1 MTLKKCFCPSPW
13 FHMRITNDG
22 SYKFCRWSSDELVD
36 TNENIQS
43 IDPIQWF
50 QKNLSGL
57 RQGLLSGQEQPG
69 CSNCQKMESHRKVS
83 GRQRQ
88 LLKIGVKLET
98 FTSSMKSSKWLPIFS
113 SSQKDG
119 TTDQYPQDWQ
129 IDLGN
134 YCNSACLFCDPYS
147 SSRIASE
154 QKKLGLIQQLPPQ
167 AWCDDPLLLDKFLT
181 TLKSSPKLSYLH
193 FIGGETLITPA
204 FKKILS
210 ALIAAGLH
218 RQVSIGF
225 TVNLTVW
232 DQSIVDMLS
241 QFKEVNLGM
250 SVECLHP
257 VNDYVRYGGKLQQT
271 LELLKKWIAVGKQ
284 HNWLISI
291 RTTPTILS
299 VLHLNTVYQFAL
311 DNQISIESC
320 NFLNNPKFM
329 RPTVLPYIYRQ
340 AVIDKLQPFTK
351 LTSHNTQLINTRDP
365 NHYQSQLCQDAASYV
380 SYLSTSDDESHRLP
394 ELISYLKKTE
404 SIRNNS
410 VLDYLPEY
418 EELFRTAGY

>member
-1 MTLKKCFCPSPW
+1 
-13 FHMRITNDG
+13 MRITNDG
-22 SYKFCRWSSDELVD
+22 SYKFCRWASAESVD
-36 TNENIQS
+36 TDENIQS
-43 IDPIQWF
+43 TDPIQWF
-50 QKNLSGL
+50 QKNLSEL
-57 RQGLLSGQEQPG
+57 RQGLLLGQEQPG
-69 CSNCQKMESHRKVS
+69 CSDCRKMESHGKVS

-88 LLKIGVKLET
+88 LLKVGVKLET

-147 SSRIASE
+147 SSRIAAE
-154 QKKLGLIQQLPPQ
+154 QKKLGLIQQLPPR

-210 ALIAAGLH
+210 ALIASGLH

-250 SVECLHP
+250 SV
-257 VNDYVRYGGKLQQT
+257 
-271 LELLKKWIAVGKQ
+271 
-284 HNWLISI
+284 
-291 RTTPTILS
+291 
-299 VLHLNTVYQFAL
+299 
-311 DNQISIESC
+311 
-320 NFLNNPKFM
+320 
-329 RPTVLPYIYRQ
+329 
-340 AVIDKLQPFTK
+340 
-351 LTSHNTQLINTRDP
+351 
-365 NHYQSQLCQDAASYV
+365 
-380 SYLSTSDDESHRLP
+380 
-394 ELISYLKKTE
+394 
-404 SIRNNS
+404 
-410 VLDYLPEY
+410 
-418 EELFRTAGY
+418 

>member
-1 MTLKKCFCPSPW
+1 MNLKKYFCPSPW

-22 SYKFCRWSSDELVD
+22 SYEFCRWASSY
-36 TNENIQS
+36 S
-43 IDPIQWF
+43 IDKNDNIRSIEPIEWF
-50 QKNLSGL
+50 QKNLSEV
-57 RQGLLSGQEQPG
+57 RQGLLSGQALSG
-69 CSNCQKMESHRKVS
+69 CSDCQKMEEHNKVS

-88 LLKIGVKLET
+88 LLKVGVKLDT

-113 SSQKDG
+113 SSQQDG
-119 TTDQYPQDWQ
+119 TTEQYPQDWQ

-147 SSRIASE
+147 SSRLAAE
-154 QKKLGLIQQLPPQ
+154 QKKLGLIQQLPPR
-167 AWCDDPLLLDKFLT
+167 AWCDDPVLLDKFLHA
-181 TLKSSPKLSYLH
+181 LKSSPKLSYLH

-210 ALIAAGLH
+210 ALISMGLH
-218 RQVSIGF
+218 QQVSIGF

-232 DQSIVDMLS
+232 DQSTVDMLS

-271 LELLKKWIAVGKQ
+271 LELLEKWIMVGKQ
-284 HNWLISI
+284 HDWLISL
-291 RTTPTILS
+291 RTTPTVLS
-299 VLHLNTVYQFAL
+299 VLHLHTVYQFAL
-311 DNQISIESC
+311 DNQISVESC

-329 RPTVLPYIYRQ
+329 RSTVLPQIYRQ
-340 AVIDKLQPFTK
+340 AAIDKLQPFTK
-351 LTSHNTQLINTRDP
+351 LTNTDTQLINTRDP
-365 NHYQSQLCQDAASYV
+365 NHYQSQLCQDAVSYV
-380 SYLSTSDDESHRLP
+380 NYLSTSADESYRLP
-394 ELISYLKKTE
+394 DLISYLKKTE

>member
-1 MTLKKCFCPSPW
+1 MNLKKYFCPSPW

-22 SYKFCRWSSDELVD
+22 SYEFCRWASSY
-36 TNENIQS
+36 S
-43 IDPIQWF
+43 IDKNDNIRSIEPIEWF
-50 QKNLSGL
+50 QKNLSEV
-57 RQGLLSGQEQPG
+57 RQGLLSGQALSG
-69 CSNCQKMESHRKVS
+69 CSDCQKMEEHNKVS

-88 LLKIGVKLET
+88 LLKVGVKLDT

-113 SSQKDG
+113 SSQQDG
-119 TTDQYPQDWQ
+119 TTEQYPQDWQ

-147 SSRIASE
+147 SSRLAAE
-154 QKKLGLIQQLPPQ
+154 QKKLGLIQQLPPR
-167 AWCDDPLLLDKFLT
+167 AWCDDPVLLDKFLHA
-181 TLKSSPKLSYLH
+181 LKSSPKLSYLH

-210 ALIAAGLH
+210 ALISMGLH
-218 RQVSIGF
+218 QQVSIGF

-232 DQSIVDMLS
+232 DQSTVDMLS

-257 VNDYVRYGGKLQQT
+257 VNDYVRYGGKLQKT
-271 LELLKKWIAVGKQ
+271 LELLEKWIMVGKQ
-284 HNWLISI
+284 HDWLISL
-291 RTTPTILS
+291 RTTPTVLS
-299 VLHLNTVYQFAL
+299 VLHLHTVYQFAL
-311 DNQISIESC
+311 DNQISVESC

-329 RPTVLPYIYRQ
+329 RSTVLPQIYRQ
-340 AVIDKLQPFTK
+340 AAIDKLQPFTK
-351 LTSHNTQLINTRDP
+351 LTNTDTQLINTRDP
-365 NHYQSQLCQDAASYV
+365 NHYQSQLCQDAVSYV
-380 SYLSTSDDESHRLP
+380 NYLSTSADESHRLP
-394 ELISYLKKTE
+394 DLISYLKKTE
-404 SIRNNS
+404 SLRNNS